1 MVGDTIREARIK
13 KGLTQAKLARLAGV
27 SRRHLAALEKG
38 ANVSI
43 LVLNKVATVLELHE
57 IQVGS
62 VALKAPEAERA
73 GVNIPL
79 LTDTIREARAEADRA
94 QAILAR
100 AEGLLGGGN
109 GEGDMSI
116 PVSVGFPSFPVRRL
130 EVVAATEAG
139 VREKPD
145 MLAVEISGEIRQG
158 QPVAEGKREM
168 VLVPSALIEKGEVV
182 FRARGEGFG
191 DQSIHDGDLLIVQLR
206 QRGKAN
212 TGELVITRLGDAVF
226 IGRWWQKHGLK
237 ALMSD
242 GFAEVTT
249 GRVKRGM
256 KVMGVINQIIR
267 PVDEE

>member
-57 IQVGS
+57 IQVGNVS
-62 VALKAPEAERA
+62 LKSGEADRG
-73 GVNIPL
+73 GVNVPL
-79 LTDTIREARAEADRA
+79 LTDTIREARVEAERA

-100 AEGLLGGGN
+100 AEGLLGGN
-109 GEGDMSI
+109 GDTDDPI
-116 PVSVGFPSFPVRRL
+116 AVSVGFPSFPIRRL
-130 EVVAATEAG
+130 EVVPASEAG

-158 QPVAEGKREM
+158 QPVDDGKREM

-191 DQSIHDGDLLIVQLR
+191 EQAIHDGDLLIVQLR

-212 TGELVITRLGDAVF
+212 TGELVITKLNDNVF

-249 GRVKRGM
+249 GRVKRGL
-256 KVMGVINQIIR
+256 KVVGVINQIIR
-267 PVDEE
+267 PIDEE